1 MPKYVVTAITESR
14 DAFVGL
20 MAWISYLFAVY
31 DKVLVDG
38 GHGKPDFREW
48 EDILAKGGIS
58 QDRVQEL
65 KNSEINIFD
74 SSYPRTGV
82 FVDYANTSFH
92 RTMRICIKY
101 KIPVWVWW
109 GGKEPW
115 TPDAGVRDHLPT
127 QLEFE
132 NAKAVIIAEHAAAEH
147 AAAEQTA
154 AEKRQEEA
162 AKNIWHNIN
171 STPPA
176 TQDTRAPKMPIP
188 HPGSRQK
195 YGETPAQFLKRTKED
210 RTRCMASED
219 AAQKQRR
226 EAREAA
232 QARHRCPGRSSKAPH
247 VFHWEEDIETG
258 IRMRTQVSRAAVD
271 QFWAC
276 YSNKQRVFDWYH
288 NEWDV
293 CTEFDPDAKYPDGDD
308 VDDDVDDFY
317 MGDAIDPQPN
327 PHASMSPVNVMQA
340 AAPTLPLAS
349 LPAASYNEGDTTNT
363 PSSLPAASYDEDDS
377 TDTLFPVVFDG
388 GLLDILY
395 QRYGFLNLGPNA
407 STIYTNNLDWKAT
420 RSILGLVNNTPL
432 IQELLSKDNIR
443 KDSVQSAISH
453 FIWCMVHPTQ
463 TIPAALCDIHP
474 ESPEPLP
481 HNPHF
486 HIFKRT
492 VKLEKDARP
501 TDVYFVQSVD
511 LPGGMEVMLRDPATV
526 LECYRQFTTL
536 QTAITFLFT
545 NGRPFYTFVS
555 QTHIPQPQPMRMKPS
570 PTLGFYAKD
579 YKPGLRE
586 YRHYERIRKEFCSL
600 PRARAA
606 LTRGG
611 IIWRLALESIGI
623 PAKELVKNGPSQEV
637 FTHGISVTNPQ
648 TSNILWDD
656 ELSEEEMD
664 LICGVCQV
672 FTGE

>member
-1 MPKYVVTAITESR
+1 
-14 DAFVGL
+14 
-20 MAWISYLFAVY
+20 
-31 DKVLVDG
+31 
-38 GHGKPDFREW
+38 
-48 EDILAKGGIS
+48 
-58 QDRVQEL
+58 
-65 KNSEINIFD
+65 
-74 SSYPRTGV
+74 
-82 FVDYANTSFH
+82 
-92 RTMRICIKY
+92 
-101 KIPVWVWW
+101 
-109 GGKEPW
+109 
-115 TPDAGVRDHLPT
+115 
-127 QLEFE
+127 
-132 NAKAVIIAEHAAAEH
+132 
-147 AAAEQTA
+147 
-154 AEKRQEEA
+154 
-162 AKNIWHNIN
+162 
-171 STPPA
+171 
-176 TQDTRAPKMPIP
+176 
-188 HPGSRQK
+188 
-195 YGETPAQFLKRTKED
+195 
-210 RTRCMASED
+210 
-219 AAQKQRR
+219 
-226 EAREAA
+226 
-232 QARHRCPGRSSKAPH
+232 
-247 VFHWEEDIETG
+247 
-258 IRMRTQVSRAAVD
+258 
-271 QFWAC
+271 
-276 YSNKQRVFDWYH
+276 
-288 NEWDV
+288 
-293 CTEFDPDAKYPDGDD
+293 
-308 VDDDVDDFY
+308 
-317 MGDAIDPQPN
+317 
-327 PHASMSPVNVMQA
+327 
-340 AAPTLPLAS
+340 
-349 LPAASYNEGDTTNT
+349 
-363 PSSLPAASYDEDDS
+363 
-377 TDTLFPVVFDG
+377 VVFDG

-395 QRYGFLNLGPNA
+395 QQYGFLNPGPNA